1 MTSKNENK
9 SPVQNSNIVRTLST
23 AVHQIDFVEFDG
35 VEFVE
40 TITNRDGTILYSWNE
55 GTPIGDTDAIWM
67 KLLIRNNRWEVTEH
81 AGAIQVLRAGI
92 DYDA

>member
-9 SPVQNSNIVRTLST
+9 SFVQPIVRVIST
-23 AVHQIDFVEFDG
+23 SQHTIDFVEFDG

-40 TITNRDGTILYSWNE
+40 SITNRDGTILYSWNE
-55 GTPIGDTDAIWM
+55 GSPIGNTDAIWM
-67 KLLIRNNRWEVTEH
+67 KLLIRNNRWETTQ
-81 AGAIQVLRAGI
+81 AGSIQVLRAGI